1 MSYILDAIKKS
12 EAERNQGFSPG
23 ALAAV
28 HDAPRTGTTR
38 QLNNVDL
45 PVLGFPR
52 RAIGGWWMWQQTR
65 ATWVAP
71 AADVP
76 TPAVAD
82 VARPAEATLPESEAP
97 AVEPTLP
104 TTTPARVA
112 DTVEPAPAAAPT
124 VIRPPPRAPAFST
137 HVYADDRDLRAVTLD
152 GRRLTEGD
160 LIEPGMHLVEITE
173 TGVIVDYHGERIAFD
188 VLPYRG
194 P

>member
-28 HDAPRTGTTR
+28 HDAPRTGTTIR
-38 QLNNVDL
+38 IVAVVVVINLA
-45 PVLGFPR
+45 
-52 RAIGGWWMWQQTR
+52 AIGGWWMWQQTR